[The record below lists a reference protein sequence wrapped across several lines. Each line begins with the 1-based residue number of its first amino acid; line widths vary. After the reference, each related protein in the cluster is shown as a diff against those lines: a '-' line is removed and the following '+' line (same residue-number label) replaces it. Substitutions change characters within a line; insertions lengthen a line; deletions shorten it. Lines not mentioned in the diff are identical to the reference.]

1 MSATE
6 AYVAMPWGQK
16 GPWKAGGDGWWRGW
30 LMSNVIVVVFAV
42 VVFLVVVF
50 LVVAVGVF
58 VQEDKKFPDGDGWW
72 RGWLMRGMI
81 VTHQPVNCA
90 RLGVSIHPLQNLI
103 PPRQRGPTDKDQ
115 WPSSQRTQTFW
126 QIHQR
131 SSVEKLL
138 FVKLL
143 FHARRMTVVTE
154 LQLRTFFDRLN
165 LLLL

>member
-115 WPSSQRTQTFW
+115 WPSSQRAQTFW

-138 FVKLL
+138 FVNLWNYCSMRDKW
-143 FHARRMTVVTE
+143 
-154 LQLRTFFDRLN
+154 QLSQSFCLYM
-165 LLLL
+165 